1 ASAAGRKR
9 FTPPTQ
15 RFNAMTSGR
24 QKALRPT
31 TSARPRIHPSSS
43 RSRSRNALQWN
54 GNGNATAT
62 NQACRKSGVLEFMP
76 EYPPVRFEDF
86 EGYSFWNNPS
96 ENAILK
102 EASAF
107 SVILSLNNYFL

>member
-1 ASAAGRKR
+1 
-9 FTPPTQ
+9 
-15 RFNAMTSGR
+15 
-24 QKALRPT
+24 
-31 TSARPRIHPSSS
+31 
-43 RSRSRNALQWN
+43 
-54 GNGNATAT
+54 
-62 NQACRKSGVLEFMP
+62 MP